1 MARRVLVIALIFFAV
16 VGLASATADAP
27 TANDSDDD
35 FIGNVDGDFDAAP
48 VGGPVPDGVF
58 TTTTAPAP
66 SPKGGAAALEVSAA
80 AGVVAVVAAVFF

>member
-1 MARRVLVIALIFFAV
+1 MASQILIISLIFFAV
-16 VGLASATADAP
+16 VGLASAAADAP

-48 VGGPVPDGVF
+48 VGGPVPNGVF
-58 TTTTAPAP
+58 TTTTGPAP

-80 AGVVAVVAAVFF
+80 AGVVAAIAAVFF